1 VNRSKTISLAIL
13 IILSTSA
20 CGNTVNGPRRLIQQG
35 EIDHGDVADAAC
47 LASTDAGNPGADLNE
62 LFYRA
67 GCAALSDPS
76 NPTLARQM
84 IDAGVTLNRVRCTDF
99 FAERAGHQTRERILR
114 GAVAPLSALI
124 TGILAVANFKT
135 DGGRKE
141 ALQILS
147 IGQSATVAGLELYES
162 EFLFG
167 AANVNSVRTLTMRA
181 LNEHATGILTQDV
194 QFFGAARH
202 LIDHQMICTPANIL
216 ELSQNAIREGKVVP
230 RTTASGNVK
239 ALTASA
245 DQNMLATITQSMRAP
260 TLTDDQLGSLWWLSE
275 LVKAGRTTD
284 QDRLAVIGD
293 RLAKL
298 PVSPIQGTAGALTVD
313 TPLIVS
319 FAPMLNAFSPP
330 VLSGFEITKRLL
342 DAKIAETVPASVLE
356 RTRIIRFAQPSLHNT
371 VVAEAVEVGIAPA
384 SPDQ

>member
-1 VNRSKTISLAIL
+1 
-13 IILSTSA
+13 
-20 CGNTVNGPRRLIQQG
+20 
-35 EIDHGDVADAAC
+35 
-47 LASTDAGNPGADLNE
+47 
-62 LFYRA
+62 
-67 GCAALSDPS
+67 
-76 NPTLARQM
+76 M

-99 FAERAGHQTRERILR
+99 FAERAGHQTRERIFR

-135 DGGRKE
+135 DNGRKE

-181 LNEHATGILTQDV
+181 LNEHATEILTQDV

-230 RTTASGNVK
+230 RTTASSNVQ
-239 ALTASA
+239 ALTISA

-275 LVKAGRTTD
+275 LVKAGGTID
-284 QDRLAVIGD
+284 QDRLAVIRD

-298 PVSPIQGTAGALTVD
+298 PVNPIQGTAGALTVD
-313 TPLIVS
+313 TPLILS
-319 FAPMLNAFSPP
+319 FAPMLSAFSPP
-330 VLSGFEITKRLL
+330 VVSGFEIARRLL
-342 DAKIAETVPASVLE
+342 DAKIAETTPASVLE
-356 RTRIIRFAQPSLHNT
+356 RTRLIRFAQPSLHDT